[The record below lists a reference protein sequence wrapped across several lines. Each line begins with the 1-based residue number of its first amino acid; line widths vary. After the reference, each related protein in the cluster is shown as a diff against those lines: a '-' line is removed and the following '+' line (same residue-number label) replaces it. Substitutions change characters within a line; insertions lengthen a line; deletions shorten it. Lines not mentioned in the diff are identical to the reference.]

1 MLSQTTNALRH
12 ATPKKGII
20 FECGFGQSTDG
31 RVHAD
36 EREALTGENCAT
48 KGRPEFHHQPSTLT
62 SHERTISNKAG
73 EGV

>member
-31 RVHAD
+31 RVHAALMK
-36 EREALTGENCAT
+36 ERL
-48 KGRPEFHHQPSTLT
+48 
-62 SHERTISNKAG
+62 
-73 EGV
+73 